1 MTENEIGSSG
11 TGEGRVFQREKR
23 VSFPEG
29 GGRAVRNRDGW
40 ERKKKQTELGEVF
53 LGKKKSGEWVLGTIG
68 GSEGL
73 HF

>member
-1 MTENEIGSSG
+1 M
-11 TGEGRVFQREKR
+11 
-23 VSFPEG
+23 SFPEG

-53 LGKKKSGEWVLGTIG
+53 LGKKKSGEWVLGTAG